1 MEEEGTGIVI
11 DVKYAKNGNFEQ
23 GCREAMEQI
32 EKMGYGAS
40 LLEDGMERVLKY
52 GILDEPTAAPDPKGE
67 AKVYE
72 MFYRLHFRMQAQKE
86 ANMVPAIPPL
96 HGYNLYAP
104 AKDIP
109 IHAEYIFAVRKAFPF
124 LFRRSEYILCIQF
137 HMPCLGNIEHY
148 TSECAVHINLSR
160 AKTQKRLRKVY
171 LCSTK
176 CIFYINLTDDS

>member
-86 ANMVPAIPPL
+86 ANMVPAIPPTRIQPLRSRKRHSHPRGVYFCRQESFSLSVPKKRIHSVYPIPHAMSGEHRAL
-96 HGYNLYAP
+96 H
-104 AKDIP
+104 
-109 IHAEYIFAVRKAFPF
+109 
-124 LFRRSEYILCIQF
+124 FRMSCP
-137 HMPCLGNIEHY
+137 H
-148 TSECAVHINLSR
+148 
-160 AKTQKRLRKVY
+160 
-171 LCSTK
+171 
-176 CIFYINLTDDS
+176 